1 MAKVSKKKATKK
13 SVKKRPLVVEEKPE
27 VAYDEEDD
35 EEIHDEDMTSEEVL
49 EEHDG
54 DERRRQKLLA
64 AIGALGGRK
73 RRTHVGERSE
83 AAVNMSE
90 FSVTADGEGD
100 RVQLS
105 ELIGT
110 MEKTPA
116 VPNKS
121 TKQLKVLQRSNKTV
135 ESPLSR
141 QESDRIQRD
150 VAFQKAAAEVTRWSG
165 VIKQNQRA
173 EQLVF
178 PLHQEPAGPRP
189 VERLAC
195 GWKARTPLEEEIFS
209 LLTANKQPVNDPVLT
224 PAEEASMSAMSLE
237 EAKIRRAEL
246 QKARA
251 LQSYYESRARRE
263 RRIKSK
269 KYHKVHNKAKRK
281 ELLKQFEEMAKTDPA
296 AALEELHKMEVARMQ
311 ERMTLK
317 HQNSGKWAKSKAI
330 MAKYDQGARKAMQEQ
345 LEVNKE
351 LTMKVAS
358 QLSNNDDE
366 EEDVQAEEEEVLP
379 DFVNDAERGV
389 DPSNPWM
396 RGKLSEDTTQEERS
410 DALDLT
416 AEKEV
421 ANTAEKEE
429 EEDQEV
435 EETEEEVL
443 LREFENRR
451 KLRQAQEEAA
461 VITVEDD
468 EEKEE
473 EEEEPDK
480 EEEEEEPDKEEE
492 EKEPDKEEEELSEF
506 TSLFREIESGRE
518 AEVVTNAPALLEEGL
533 RRVRTLEEVE
543 LLSQEESTPQE
554 ATPQPPAAASPAEPK
569 SSRKRKRGI
578 ELKEVLTKGTKD
590 LHVPL
595 VLTMEDGEDVEEQ
608 PDQRRIIREAFAGDD
623 VVSDFLKDKK
633 TQEDAT
639 KPKVVDLTLPG
650 WGEWGGIGLKPS
662 RAKRRRFRTK
672 ATAPPP
678 PRRDQN
684 LTGVIISEKRNAAVS
699 LHQVNSLPFPFENH
713 TQFEST
719 IRTPLGRTWNT
730 ERTVKK
736 ITKPRVVTRLGAIIP
751 PIAREELLKDR
762 KQAGAA
768 NIKKRKH

>member
-1 MAKVSKKKATKK
+1 MAKDSKKKTAKK
-13 SVKKRPLVVEEKPE
+13 RVKKRPQVVEENPE

-35 EEIHDEDMTSEEVL
+35 EEIHDEDITSEEVQ

-54 DERRRQKLLA
+54 DERRRQKLLE

-73 RRTHVGERSE
+73 RRTHLGERSE

-100 RVQLS
+100 RVELS

-116 VPNKS
+116 VPNRS

-165 VIKQNQRA
+165 VIKQNQQA

-189 VERLAC
+189 VERLVC

-224 PAEEASMSAMSLE
+224 PAEEASMRAMSLE

-296 AALEELHKMEVARMQ
+296 AALEELRKMEVARMQ

-358 QLSNNDDE
+358 QLNDDDE
-366 EEDVQAEEEEVLP
+366 EEEEVQAEEEMLP

-396 RGKLSEDTTQEERS
+396 RGKLSEDATEEEQG
-410 DALDLT
+410 DAVDLT

-429 EEDQEV
+429 EQEV

-451 KLRQAQEEAA
+451 KLRQARDEAA

-473 EEEEPDK
+473 EKLDK
-480 EEEEEEPDKEEE
+480 EEEEEK
-492 EKEPDKEEEELSEF
+492 PDKEEEELSEF
-506 TSLFREIESGRE
+506 THLFREIAEGGRG
-518 AEVVTNAPALLEEGL
+518 AEVATNAPVLLEEGL

-554 ATPQPPAAASPAEPK
+554 ATPQPPAAAPPAEPK
-569 SSRKRKRGI
+569 SGRKRKRKRGI

-595 VLTMEDGEDVEEQ
+595 APTMEDGEDAEEQ

-662 RAKRRRFRTK
+662 RSKRRRFRTK
-672 ATAPPP
+672 AAAPPP

-684 LTGVIISEKRNAAVS
+684 LTGVIISEKRNAAVG

-713 TQFEST
+713 SQFEST

-768 NIKKRKH
+768 DITKRKH

>member
-1 MAKVSKKKATKK
+1 MAKVSKKKTAKK
-13 SVKKRPLVVEEKPE
+13 SVKKRPQVVEEKPE

-35 EEIHDEDMTSEEVL
+35 EEIHDEDITSEEVQ

-54 DERRRQKLLA
+54 DERRRQKLLE

-116 VPNKS
+116 VPNRS

-189 VERLAC
+189 VERLVC

-224 PAEEASMSAMSLE
+224 PAEEASMRAMSLE

-296 AALEELHKMEVARMQ
+296 AALEELRKMEVARMQ

-358 QLSNNDDE
+358 QLNNGDDE
-366 EEDVQAEEEEVLP
+366 EEEAQAEEEVLP

-396 RGKLSEDTTQEERS
+396 RGKLSEDAAQEERS
-410 DALDLT
+410 DAVDLT

-421 ANTAEKEE
+421 ANTADKEE

-451 KLRQAQEEAA
+451 KMRQAQDEAA

-473 EEEEPDK
+473 EDE
-480 EEEEEEPDKEEE
+480 
-492 EKEPDKEEEELSEF
+492 EPDKEEEELSEF
-506 TSLFREIESGRE
+506 TNLFREIAEGDRE
-518 AEVVTNAPALLEEGL
+518 AEVATNAPALLEEGL

-554 ATPQPPAAASPAEPK
+554 ATPQPPAAAPPAESK
-569 SSRKRKRGI
+569 SSKKKKRKRGI
-578 ELKEVLTKGTKD
+578 ELKEVLTKRTKD

-595 VLTMEDGEDVEEQ
+595 ALTMEDGEDVEEQ

-672 ATAPPP
+672 VAAPPP

-684 LTGVIISEKRNAAVS
+684 LTGVIISEKRNAAVG
-699 LHQVNSLPFPFENH
+699 LHQVNSLPFPFVNH

-736 ITKPRVVTRLGAIIP
+736 ITKPRVVTQLGAIIP

-768 NIKKRKH
+768 HIKKRKH

>member
-1 MAKVSKKKATKK
+1 MAKVSKKKTAKK
-13 SVKKRPLVVEEKPE
+13 SVKKRSEVVEEKPE
-27 VAYDEEDD
+27 VAYDEENE
-35 EEIHDEDMTSEEVL
+35 EEIHDEDITSEDEQ

-54 DERRRQKLLA
+54 DERRRQKLLE

-116 VPNKS
+116 VPNRS

-209 LLTANKQPVNDPVLT
+209 LLTANKQPINDPILT
-224 PAEEASMSAMSLE
+224 PAEEASVRAMSLE

-281 ELLKQFEEMAKTDPA
+281 ELLKQFEEMAMTDPA
-296 AALEELHKMEVARMQ
+296 AALEELRKMDVARMQ

-358 QLSNNDDE
+358 QLDNNDDDDE
-366 EEDVQAEEEEVLP
+366 EEEVQMEEEVLP

-396 RGKLSEDTTQEERS
+396 RGKLSEDATEQERS
-410 DALDLT
+410 DAVDLT

-429 EEDQEV
+429 EEEREV
-435 EETEEEVL
+435 DETEEEVL

-451 KLRQAQEEAA
+451 KLRQAQDEAA
-461 VITVEDD
+461 VITVEDG
-468 EEKEE
+468 EE
-473 EEEEPDK
+473 EEEK
-480 EEEEEEPDKEEE
+480 E
-492 EKEPDKEEEELSEF
+492 EPDKEEEELSEF
-506 TSLFREIESGRE
+506 TNLFREIAEGGRE
-518 AEVVTNAPALLEEGL
+518 AELATNAPALLEEGL
-533 RRVRTLEEVE
+533 RRVRTLDEVE
-543 LLSQEESTPQE
+543 LLSQEGSTPQE
-554 ATPQPPAAASPAEPK
+554 ATPQPPAAATPAEPK
-569 SSRKRKRGI
+569 SSRKTKRKRDI

-595 VLTMEDGEDVEEQ
+595 EPTMEDGEDAEEQ

-650 WGEWGGIGLKPS
+650 WGEWGGKGLKPS

-672 ATAPPP
+672 AAAPPP
-678 PRRDQN
+678 PRRDLN
-684 LTGVIISEKRNAAVS
+684 LTGIIISEKRNAAVG

-762 KQAGAA
+762 QQAGAA
-768 NIKKRKH
+768 DIKKRKH